1 MCLKNTS
8 HIKNDTVC
16 RDCLKTIDDPVFFPD
31 LNKVEPELRAL
42 VTQLTIQER
51 DLCKCWKSSYKHL
64 TINGKKL
71 KIENVY
77 YAFFKGDIG
86 NHTLKRICGTIGCVN
101 PCHHVSRFETPLIT
115 NKTRV
120 GLNKKLTSVDELS
133 DTQWLRQP

>member
-8 HIKNDTVC
+8 HVKHDTVC
-16 RDCLKTIDDPVFFPD
+16 QDCLKTIDDPVFFPD
-31 LNKVEPELRAL
+31 LNKIEPELRAL

-51 DLCKCWKSSYKHL
+51 DMCKCWKSSYKHL
-64 TINGKKL
+64 KINGKKL

-115 NKTRV
+115 NKTRA
-120 GLNKKLTSVDELS
+120 GLNKKLIPLEELS